1 LLARENDTIF
11 ALASGVGRAAI
22 AVVRISG
29 PACSSALEAI
39 APGTAFPDRRAVL
52 ITLRR
57 PDTGEPL
64 DRALITRF
72 HAPRSFAGEEMAEVS
87 VTGGRAVTA
96 AVLKA
101 LALIPGL
108 RPAEPGEFAWRAFV
122 NGKIDLS
129 EVEGLADLVEAETEA
144 QRRQAQRIAGGALRR
159 ECEAIRASL
168 LEAMAAVEAQIDFS
182 DVEDAGDVTLEAV
195 KRAARAAV
203 KRIDRALATARVAE
217 RLREGFTIVIAGP
230 PNVGKSMLMNAL
242 AGRDVAITSPIP
254 GTTRDLIEVFLDLRG
269 YPVILVDTAG
279 MRDSADPIEQEGVAR
294 ARRRAEGADLTLWL
308 EDGSGGQTP
317 SVGSPI
323 LSVRTKIDLLAESI
337 PTGNRQPPLAP
348 PPPLWG
354 RDGVGGRAGRGTR
367 GIADTAARNRNPRRD
382 PPPGL
387 PHKGGGGPSTSGAAS
402 TQGAQ
407 EPGAP
412 AMVAA
417 KFAISAK
424 TGAGV
429 DRLLDAIADQAEER
443 MSSREPALL
452 TLERHRRAFQE
463 ARDALAATL
472 GQDAAEWEL
481 IAEDL
486 RRAAT
491 AMDHI
496 VGRIGAED
504 VLGEIFARLC
514 VGK

>member
-1 LLARENDTIF
+1 VFGREHDTIF
-11 ALASGVGRAAI
+11 APASGVGRAAI

-29 PACSSALEAI
+29 LGCAAALAAI
-39 APGTAFPDRRAVL
+39 APGAEFPDRRAVL
-52 ITLRR
+52 VTLRR
-57 PDTGEPL
+57 PGSGEPL

-72 HAPRSFAGEEMAEVS
+72 HAPRSFTGEEMAEVS

-96 AVLKA
+96 AVVKA
-101 LALIPGL
+101 LALVPGL
-108 RPAEPGEFAWRAFV
+108 RLAQPGEFAWRAFV

-182 DVEDAGDVTLEAV
+182 DVEDADGLTLDSV
-195 KRAARAAV
+195 KRAARAAIE
-203 KRIDRALATARVAE
+203 RIDGALATADAAE
-217 RLREGFTIVIAGP
+217 RLREGFTVVIAGP
-230 PNVGKSMLMNAL
+230 PNVGKSTLMNAL
-242 AGRDVAITSPIP
+242 AGREVAITSPFA

-269 YPVILVDTAG
+269 YPVTLVDTAG
-279 MRDSADPIEQEGVAR
+279 MRDTADPVEQEGVAR
-294 ARRRAEGADLTLWL
+294 ARRRAGSADLTLWL
-308 EDGSGGQTP
+308 DDGSGGQAP

-323 LSVRTKIDLLAESI
+323 LSVRTKIDLLA
-337 PTGNRQPPLAP
+337 
-348 PPPLWG
+348 
-354 RDGVGGRAGRGTR
+354 
-367 GIADTAARNRNPRRD
+367 
-382 PPPGL
+382 
-387 PHKGGGGPSTSGAAS
+387 
-402 TQGAQ
+402 
-407 EPGAP
+407 PGAP
-412 AMVAA
+412 AAAAA

-429 DRLLDAIADQAEER
+429 DRLLDALAEVAEER

-452 TLERHRRAFQE
+452 TVERHRRAFE
-463 ARDALAATL
+463 DAREALAATL
-472 GQDAAEWEL
+472 GPEAAEWEL

-486 RRAAT
+486 RRAAA
-491 AMDHI
+491 AMDRV